1 MARTVRDAAVL
12 LGALAGADARDAA
25 TSAAPTA
32 VPDYTRSLDP
42 KGLDGARI
50 GVARTKLF
58 GYHAATDAVIN
69 QAIDVLRRAGA
80 VIVDPADIPHLGEYD
95 DAELTVLLYEFK
107 ADLNRYLAEF
117 APGAPV
123 KTLQDV
129 IVFNERN
136 REREMPYF
144 GQDLFVKAQDKGPPS
159 DQAYR
164 DALDKCRKLGREEGL
179 RATLDQQKLDAIV
192 APTGNPAW
200 PIDLVNGD
208 HFLGGSST
216 PAAVAGF
223 PHVTVPAGYVFGLP
237 VGLSFIGA
245 PWSEA
250 TLVRLAYAYEQATT
264 LRQPP
269 KFPPTV
275 RVSS

>member
-1 MARTVRDAAVL
+1 MR
-12 LGALAGADARDAA
+12 
-25 TSAAPTA
+25 
-32 VPDYTRSLDP
+32 
-42 KGLDGARI
+42 
-50 GVARTKLF
+50 
-58 GYHAATDAVIN
+58 H
-69 QAIDVLRRAGA
+69 AGA

-117 APGAPV
+117 APGAAV

-129 IVFNERN
+129 IEFNERN

-144 GQDLFVKAQDKGPPS
+144 GQELFLKAQDKGPLI

-164 DALDKCRKLGREEGL
+164 DALDKCRRLGREEGL
-179 RATLDQQKLDAIV
+179 QAILEREKLDAIV
-192 APTGNPAW
+192 APTGNPPW

-223 PHVTVPAGYVFGLP
+223 PHVTVPAGYVSRLP
-237 VGLSFIGA
+237 VGVAFIGA
-245 PWSEA
+245 AWSEG
-250 TLVRLAYAYEQATT
+250 TVVRGACGVEQGQT
-264 LRQPP
+264 LRRPP
-269 KFPPTV
+269 RFLPTMT
-275 RVSS
+275 VSLGG